1 MQVCNDN
8 REKRFKSQTLMI
20 HITNVCEDLD
30 STVEKTNYE
39 KNSEKNRQREQ
50 KIAFMEKL
58 MY

>member
-1 MQVCNDN
+1 
-8 REKRFKSQTLMI
+8 MI

-50 KIAFMEKL
+50 KIAFTEKL